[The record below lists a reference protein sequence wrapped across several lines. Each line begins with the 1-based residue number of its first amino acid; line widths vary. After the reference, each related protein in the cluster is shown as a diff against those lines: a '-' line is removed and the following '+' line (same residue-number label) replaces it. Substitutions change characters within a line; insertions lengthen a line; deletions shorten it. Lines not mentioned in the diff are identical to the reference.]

1 MSENTSTFLIFLVT
15 LWAKWLLMQEITR
28 DLTDYRIGLRDKI
41 LETAMAAFEKKG
53 VKAVKMD
60 DIATAL
66 SIS

>member
-1 MSENTSTFLIFLVT
+1 
-15 LWAKWLLMQEITR
+15 MQEITR

-66 SIS
+66 SISLIRNGSCNWLNDG

>member
-1 MSENTSTFLIFLVT
+1 
-15 LWAKWLLMQEITR
+15 MQEITR

-53 VKAVKMD
+53 VKAVNMD

-66 SIS
+66 SKTKRTINEKYNHKDAI